1 MNVLGVLDESGKTV
15 MILILRRRER
25 IGNCVCVMWR
35 VMNGLDTVH
44 LFIAD
49 MCSFWTSRN
58 LTPVLGLNDSAL
70 A

>member
-35 VMNGLDTVH
+35 VVNGIVGTVH
-44 LFIAD
+44 
-49 MCSFWTSRN
+49 
-58 LTPVLGLNDSAL
+58 
-70 A
+70 